1 MKVSY
6 RRKQEHLF
14 MKLLIYLS
22 YQSLDKKMS
31 ILHIVSFLFNIPGCF
46 AIVSSKIKGIKEQRE
61 QKYTIIRR
69 FVLKSKIMTSK
80 AWSSNFC
87 NVRENHGG
95 IINCKS

>member
-1 MKVSY
+1 MEVSY
-6 RRKQEHLF
+6 RRKQEHFF

-46 AIVSSKIKGIKEQRE
+46 TIISSKIKGIKEQRE

-69 FVLKSKIMTSK
+69 FVLKSKIMTSM
-80 AWSSNFC
+80 A
-87 NVRENHGG
+87 
-95 IINCKS
+95 